1 MQYEMR
7 RRDDGILWMSLAGD
21 MDEDSMAGFVEA
33 YQPFIEASTEENP
46 LLILCEVAKGGKLSP
61 QARKILAGLG
71 RDPRLGKNA
80 ILGVGRYQR
89 MMASFINKAA
99 GRDNI
104 GFFESEE
111 KALDWLNESR

>member
-1 MQYEMR
+1 ME
-7 RRDDGILWMSLAGD
+7 
-21 MDEDSMAGFVEA
+21 GFLEA
-33 YQPFIEASTEENP
+33 YQPFIEASTEEHP
-46 LLILCEVAKGGKLSP
+46 LLILCEVSGGGKLSP
-61 QARKILAGLG
+61 QARKILASLG

-89 MMASFINKAA
+89 VMASFINRAA

-104 GFFESEE
+104 RFFESEE